1 MMVVGCSGVG
11 SGDEQHLF
19 ESLSPKVT
27 GIDFE
32 NRLTFDSDFNIYK
45 YRNFYDGGGVAIG
58 DINGDGLPDIFLT
71 GNKVPNR
78 LYLNRGNY
86 QFEDITESAGVAGSM
101 KWSTGVSMA
110 DLTGNGLMDIYVTNS
125 GLFPAEER
133 KNELF
138 INNGD
143 LAFTERAA
151 EFGLDDTG
159 FGIHS
164 LFFDYDGD
172 GDLDLYL
179 LNNSNRAIGSF
190 DISQNERHLRHEGG
204 GDKLF
209 RNDGGVFTDVSEK
222 AGIYGSEIGFGL
234 SASVSDV
241 NRDGLPDIYVAND
254 FFERDY
260 LYLNNGD
267 GTFREVLEEQMGSI
281 SASSM
286 GSDIADLT
294 NNGWPDIYVADMLP
308 ADDRRLKTITTF
320 ETWELYNNKSE
331 YGFGH
336 QFTRNTLQ
344 LNNGDGTYSEVGRL
358 TGTEATDW
366 SWAVLIADYDNNGH
380 QDIYVTNG
388 IYKDLLDQDFLEY
401 AENPV
406 RIRELIAD
414 SAGNAILSLM
424 EKIPSE
430 PVSNVLFSGEG
441 DLVFRERAAEWG
453 LGEPGFS
460 SGAAWGDLNGNGLV
474 DLVVSDVNGGV
485 RIYRNRSDELYPQ
498 RSWLW
503 VELQGESPNT
513 AGIGARLDV
522 WAGGRQWSREHM
534 LQRGFQSSVAPG
546 LHVGLGEISR
556 VDSLQLRWGDGRVSR
571 LRDVAVPARITLRQR
586 EAGEPEAVERVPGS
600 FLPGD
605 KGWGRAEGPRAAGG
619 SGPVEGYPLMELAGA
634 GPAGGWA
641 HLRGDHVDFTRER
654 LLVHMRSAEGPA
666 LCSGDVNGD
675 GLEDLYLGG
684 GRGQAG
690 VLLLQQ
696 PDGEFIEHTPGVFEA
711 DAASEDTSCVL
722 FDADGDGHADLYV
735 TSGGNSFST
744 GSSALLDRL
753 YMGDGSG
760 GFARSPQLL
769 PTSRGYVS
777 SSVVVAGDL
786 NGDGHPDLF
795 VGERLKLFGVG
806 LPGSGYLLIND
817 GQGHFSEESS
827 RLAPELAGL
836 GMITDA
842 VWVDWDGDG
851 AEDLVVA
858 GEWMSPRVF
867 RNEGGRLADIT
878 GELSLEAL
886 TGWWNAVH
894 ASDLDGDGRVDLV
907 LGNHGLNSRF
917 RARTEAPVRMWVG
930 DFEGNG
936 MIDQILSTPAE
947 GGGDYPVALRHELLE
962 AFPFVGRRY
971 PDFASFGGQRVQ
983 DIFTSSQLEGA
994 VELQAREL
1002 ASVIVWNRGS
1012 GVDVERLPLRAQLS
1026 PVYGIWSG
1034 DLRGDGGRQ
1043 VVLSGNLHQ
1052 VKPVAGRYDAGYGV
1066 VLEVGPGGRVSS
1078 LPGWQ
1083 SGYRAD
1089 GAGRKITS
1097 VGAAGGG
1104 VLLVTARNDDTP
1116 LWFRIPAH
1124 PAPHANGKE

>member
-1 MMVVGCSGVG
+1 MSSTLSAAG
-11 SGDEQHLF
+11 SGWIF
-19 ESLSPKVT
+19 RESLP
-27 GIDFE
+27 
-32 NRLTFDSDFNIYK
+32 
-45 YRNFYDGGGVAIG
+45 
-58 DINGDGLPDIFLT
+58 
-71 GNKVPNR
+71 
-78 LYLNRGNY
+78 
-86 QFEDITESAGVAGSM
+86 
-101 KWSTGVSMA
+101 
-110 DLTGNGLMDIYVTNS
+110 
-125 GLFPAEER
+125 
-133 KNELF
+133 
-138 INNGD
+138 
-143 LAFTERAA
+143 
-151 EFGLDDTG
+151 
-159 FGIHS
+159 
-164 LFFDYDGD
+164 
-172 GDLDLYL
+172 
-179 LNNSNRAIGSF
+179 
-190 DISQNERHLRHEGG
+190 
-204 GDKLF
+204 
-209 RNDGGVFTDVSEK
+209 
-222 AGIYGSEIGFGL
+222 
-234 SASVSDV
+234 
-241 NRDGLPDIYVAND
+241 
-254 FFERDY
+254 
-260 LYLNNGD
+260 
-267 GTFREVLEEQMGSI
+267 
-281 SASSM
+281 
-286 GSDIADLT
+286 
-294 NNGWPDIYVADMLP
+294 
-308 ADDRRLKTITTF
+308 
-320 ETWELYNNKSE
+320 
-331 YGFGH
+331 
-336 QFTRNTLQ
+336 
-344 LNNGDGTYSEVGRL
+344 
-358 TGTEATDW
+358 
-366 SWAVLIADYDNNGH
+366 
-380 QDIYVTNG
+380 
-388 IYKDLLDQDFLEY
+388 
-401 AENPV
+401 
-406 RIRELIAD
+406 IR
-414 SAGNAILSLM
+414 
-424 EKIPSE
+424 
-430 PVSNVLFSGEG
+430 PVS
-441 DLVFRERAAEWG
+441 
-453 LGEPGFS
+453 
-460 SGAAWGDLNGNGLV
+460 
-474 DLVVSDVNGGV
+474 
-485 RIYRNRSDELYPQ
+485 
-498 RSWLW
+498 
-503 VELQGESPNT
+503 
-513 AGIGARLDV
+513 
-522 WAGGRQWSREHM
+522 
-534 LQRGFQSSVAPG
+534 
-546 LHVGLGEISR
+546 
-556 VDSLQLRWGDGRVSR
+556 
-571 LRDVAVPARITLRQR
+571 VP
-586 EAGEPEAVERVPGS
+586 
-600 FLPGD
+600 D
-605 KGWGRAEGPRAAGG
+605 WMCGPAGG
-619 SGPVEGYPLMELAGA
+619 SGPVSICFSGGSSRVWPRAFMWVWGRSP
-634 GPAGGWA
+634 GWIPCSFAGGVDGFPVCGMWRF
-641 HLRGDHVDFTRER
+641 LSGSPCVSGRRGSGKRWNGCPGAFCRGTRAGGER
-654 LLVHMRSAEGPA
+654 KGRVQQADPGRWKGTRLWSWQGP
-666 LCSGDVNGD
+666 GRRGD
-675 GLEDLYLGG
+675 GLTCAGIRWTLRGSGRRCICGRRRGLRSAAGTGAGAARGAPARAGGAAGGGLGVLYVGG

-760 GFARSPQLL
+760 GFTRSPQLL

-917 RARTEAPVRMWVG
+917 RARAEAPVRMWVG

-1083 SGYRAD
+1083 SGYRAE

-1116 LWFRIPAH
+1116 LWFRIPAR

>member
-1 MMVVGCSGVG
+1 METEGCASTATAAMSSTLSAAG
-11 SGDEQHLF
+11 SGWNF
-19 ESLSPKVT
+19 RESLRIRPVSVPDWMCGPAGGSGPVSICFSGGSSRVWPRAFMWVWGRSPGWIPCSFAGGMGGFPVCGMWRFLPVSPCVSGRRASRKRWNGCPGALCRGTRAGGERKGRVQQADPGRGKGT
-27 GIDFE
+27 
-32 NRLTFDSDFNIYK
+32 RLWSWQGPG
-45 YRNFYDGGGVAIG
+45 RGGG
-58 DINGDGLPDIFLT
+58 GLT
-71 GNKVPNR
+71 C
-78 LYLNRGNY
+78 
-86 QFEDITESAGVAGSM
+86 AG
-101 KWSTGVSMA
+101 
-110 DLTGNGLMDIYVTNS
+110 
-125 GLFPAEER
+125 E
-133 KNELF
+133 
-138 INNGD
+138 
-143 LAFTERAA
+143 
-151 EFGLDDTG
+151 
-159 FGIHS
+159 
-164 LFFDYDGD
+164 
-172 GDLDLYL
+172 
-179 LNNSNRAIGSF
+179 
-190 DISQNERHLRHEGG
+190 
-204 GDKLF
+204 
-209 RNDGGVFTDVSEK
+209 
-222 AGIYGSEIGFGL
+222 
-234 SASVSDV
+234 
-241 NRDGLPDIYVAND
+241 
-254 FFERDY
+254 
-260 LYLNNGD
+260 
-267 GTFREVLEEQMGSI
+267 
-281 SASSM
+281 
-286 GSDIADLT
+286 
-294 NNGWPDIYVADMLP
+294 
-308 ADDRRLKTITTF
+308 
-320 ETWELYNNKSE
+320 
-331 YGFGH
+331 
-336 QFTRNTLQ
+336 
-344 LNNGDGTYSEVGRL
+344 
-358 TGTEATDW
+358 
-366 SWAVLIADYDNNGH
+366 
-380 QDIYVTNG
+380 
-388 IYKDLLDQDFLEY
+388 
-401 AENPV
+401 
-406 RIRELIAD
+406 
-414 SAGNAILSLM
+414 
-424 EKIPSE
+424 
-430 PVSNVLFSGEG
+430 
-441 DLVFRERAAEWG
+441 
-453 LGEPGFS
+453 
-460 SGAAWGDLNGNGLV
+460 
-474 DLVVSDVNGGV
+474 
-485 RIYRNRSDELYPQ
+485 
-498 RSWLW
+498 
-503 VELQGESPNT
+503 
-513 AGIGARLDV
+513 
-522 WAGGRQWSREHM
+522 
-534 LQRGFQSSVAPG
+534 
-546 LHVGLGEISR
+546 
-556 VDSLQLRWGDGRVSR
+556 GRVSR
-571 LRDVAVPARITLRQR
+571 LRDGGVPARITLRQR

-600 FLPGD
+600 FMPGD

-760 GFARSPQLL
+760 GFTRSPQLL

-878 GELSLEAL
+878 GELGLEAL

-917 RARTEAPVRMWVG
+917 RARAEVPVRMWVG

-1116 LWFRIPAH
+1116 LWFRIPAR

>member
-1 MMVVGCSGVG
+1 MNVVELKALSQRPPGAPPASHPALKKYHSFKLRILVQSALTTAKQMSAFFRFFNLLLLATVLIQCSKNSVQ
-11 SGDEQHLF
+11 EEFLF
-19 ESLSPKVT
+19 EKLPPSITGVT
-27 GIDFE
+27 FE
-32 NRLTFDSDFNIYK
+32 NMLTPSEEFNMYIF
-45 YRNFYDGGGVAIG
+45 RNFYNGGGVAIG
-58 DINGDGLPDIFLT
+58 DINGDGLPDIYLT
-71 GNKVPNR
+71 GNQVSNR

-86 QFEDITESAGVAGSM
+86 EFKDITEQAGLRSDGV
-101 KWSTGVSMA
+101 WTTGVSMA
-110 DLTGNGLMDIYVTNS
+110 DVNGDGLLDIYITKS
-125 GLFPAEER
+125 GPPGGAKR
-133 KNELF
+133 HNELF

-143 LAFTERAA
+143 LTFTDRAEEYGLA
-151 EFGLDDTG
+151 EVGLST
-159 FGIHS
+159 HA

-172 GDLDLYL
+172 GDLDMYL
-179 LNNSNRAIGSF
+179 LNNSFDPVGGYEGITGEARNSPDPMGGS
-190 DISQNERHLRHEGG
+190 
-204 GDKLF
+204 KLF
-209 RNDGGVFTDVSEK
+209 RNDGGVFTDVSSE
-222 AGIYGSEIGFGL
+222 AGIYTSRIGFGL

-267 GTFREVLEEQMGSI
+267 GTFREVLDEQMGSI

-294 NNGWPDIYVADMLP
+294 NNGWSDIYVADMLP

-331 YGFGH
+331 YGYGH

-358 TGTEATDW
+358 AGTEATDW

-388 IYKDLLDQDFLEY
+388 LVQDITNLDYLGE
-401 AENPV
+401 
-406 RIRELIAD
+406 IREPDLVRSIETGENADFEQLI
-414 SAGNAILSLM
+414 SL
-424 EKIPSE
+424 IPSE

-441 DLVFRERAAEWG
+441 DLVFRERAEEWG

-571 LRDVAVPARITLRQR
+571 LRDVAVPARLTLRQR

-711 DAASEDTSCVL
+711 DATSEDTSCVL

-760 GFARSPQLL
+760 GFTRSPQLL

-806 LPGSGYLLIND
+806 LPGSGYLLIN
-817 GQGHFSEESS
+817 
-827 RLAPELAGL
+827 
-836 GMITDA
+836 
-842 VWVDWDGDG
+842 
-851 AEDLVVA
+851 
-858 GEWMSPRVF
+858 
-867 RNEGGRLADIT
+867 
-878 GELSLEAL
+878 
-886 TGWWNAVH
+886 
-894 ASDLDGDGRVDLV
+894 
-907 LGNHGLNSRF
+907 
-917 RARTEAPVRMWVG
+917 
-930 DFEGNG
+930 
-936 MIDQILSTPAE
+936 
-947 GGGDYPVALRHELLE
+947 
-962 AFPFVGRRY
+962 
-971 PDFASFGGQRVQ
+971 
-983 DIFTSSQLEGA
+983 
-994 VELQAREL
+994 
-1002 ASVIVWNRGS
+1002 
-1012 GVDVERLPLRAQLS
+1012 
-1026 PVYGIWSG
+1026 
-1034 DLRGDGGRQ
+1034 
-1043 VVLSGNLHQ
+1043 
-1052 VKPVAGRYDAGYGV
+1052 
-1066 VLEVGPGGRVSS
+1066 
-1078 LPGWQ
+1078 
-1083 SGYRAD
+1083 
-1089 GAGRKITS
+1089 
-1097 VGAAGGG
+1097 
-1104 VLLVTARNDDTP
+1104 
-1116 LWFRIPAH
+1116 
-1124 PAPHANGKE
+1124 